1 VRPPA
6 AHDEELSA
14 VRAVRLR
21 RSGDQVLPQVVDV
34 PEPPPPRG
42 DQLLLRVEASSVNGT
57 DLGMLG
63 TGTSAALVRRVGR
76 PGFDVAGEVLACGPQ
91 VTAFSP
97 GDRVMALLGH
107 SGGGLAERVVVPQ
120 EHAARVP
127 ATCSAAEAAAL
138 PLAGLT
144 ALQALYGR
152 AALRARRSPRVL
164 VVGAS
169 GGIGSFAVQ
178 LARLAGAHVTGVA
191 GGPRL
196 DFVAGLGADE
206 LVDRHERDVLALGRR
221 FDVVLDSP
229 GLLSFGAARPLLA
242 DDGVFVSTRGVG
254 RDAPREFLPARLRR
268 RGPAFAA
275 VRTSPRSADLAHL
288 AALVD
293 GGRLRPSVDRV
304 FALAEA
310 GDAYRHAAGPATGKV
325 VVTVSGGAPHP
336 VPAAGSSGRAAE
348 A

>member
-1 VRPPA
+1 MHSPADHDPDPPD
-6 AHDEELSA
+6 HGEGLTA
-14 VRAVRLR
+14 VRAVRLH
-21 RSGDQVLPQVVDV
+21 RSRDGVLPQVVDV
-34 PEPPPPRG
+34 PGPPPPTG
-42 DQLLLRVEASSVNGT
+42 DRLLLRVEASSINGT

-63 TGTSAALVRRVGR
+63 TEVFAAMIRRVGM
-76 PGFDVAGEVLACGPQ
+76 PGFDVAGEVLACGPE

-107 SGGGLAERVVVPQ
+107 SGGGLAERVLVPQ

-127 ATCSAAEAAAL
+127 ATSSAAEAAAL

-144 ALQALYGR
+144 ALQALHGR

-178 LARLAGAHVTGVA
+178 LARDAGAQVTGVA
-191 GGPRL
+191 AGPRL

-206 LVDRHERDVLALGRR
+206 LVDRHEQDVTALGRR
-221 FDVVLDSP
+221 FDVVLDTP
-229 GLLSFGAARPLLA
+229 GRLSFTAARPLLA
-242 DDGVFVSTRGVG
+242 DDGVFVSTRVVG
-254 RDAPREFLPARLRR
+254 PDAPRAFLPARLRR

-275 VRTSPRSADLAHL
+275 VRTAPRSADLAHL

-293 GGRLRPSVDRV
+293 AGRLRAAVDRT
-304 FALAEA
+304 FPLEEA
-310 GDAYRHAAGPATGKV
+310 AAAYRHAGGTATGKV
-325 VVTVSGGAPHP
+325 VVTVSGPPPGQ
-336 VPAAGSSGRAAE
+336 SSR
-348 A
+348 

>member
-1 VRPPA
+1 M
-6 AHDEELSA
+6 
-14 VRAVRLR
+14 RAVRLQH
-21 RSGDQVLPQVVDV
+21 SEGSVAPVVEDV
-34 PEPPPPRG
+34 PEPAAPTG
-42 DQLLLRVEASSVNGT
+42 DEVLVQVGASSVNGT
-57 DLGMLG
+57 DLGMFG
-63 TGTSAALVRRVGR
+63 TGVAAAVVRRIGS
-76 PGFDVAGEVLACGPQ
+76 PGFDVAGEVLACGPE

-107 SGGGLAERVVVPQ
+107 AGGGQAERVVFRQ
-120 EHAARVP
+120 EQAARVP
-127 ATCSAAEAAAL
+127 VSCSTAEAAAL

-178 LARLAGAHVTGVA
+178 LARMAGAHVTGVA

-293 GGRLRPSVDRV
+293 AGRLRPSVDRV

-336 VPAAGSSGRAAE
+336 VPAAGSSGRAAG

>member
-1 VRPPA
+1 M
-6 AHDEELSA
+6 
-14 VRAVRLR
+14 RAVRLI
-21 RSGDQVLPQVVDV
+21 RSDGGVLPQVVDV
-34 PEPPPPRG
+34 PEPSPPTG
-42 DQLLLRVEASSVNGT
+42 DQLLLRVAASSVNGT

-63 TGTSAALVRRVGR
+63 TGASAAMIRRVGR
-76 PGFDVAGEVLACGPQ
+76 PGFDVAGEVLACGPE

-107 SGGGLAERVVVPQ
+107 SGGGLADRVVFPQ

-127 ATCSAAEAAAL
+127 VSCSTAEAAAL

-178 LARLAGAHVTGVA
+178 LARAAGAHVTGVA
-191 GGPRL
+191 AGPRL
-196 DFVAGLGADE
+196 EFVAGLGADD
-206 LVDRHERDVLALGRR
+206 LVDRHEQDVTALGRR
-221 FDVVLDSP
+221 FDVVLDTP
-229 GLLSFGAARPLLA
+229 GRLSFAAARPLLA
-242 DDGVFVSTRGVG
+242 DDGVFVSTRVVG
-254 RDAPREFLPARLRR
+254 PDAPRELLPARLRR

-275 VRTSPRSADLAHL
+275 VRTAPRSADLAHL

-293 GGRLRPSVDRV
+293 GGHLRAAVDRV
-304 FALAEA
+304 FPLEEA
-310 GDAYRHAAGPATGKV
+310 ADAYRHAGGPATGKV
-325 VVTVSGGAPHP
+325 VVTVS
-336 VPAAGSSGRAAE
+336 AA
-348 A
+348 